1 VHRVI
6 QAPELSVLILAAAIA
21 DAVTGTLTA
30 TRVLTVAALAVGVL
44 IAAAHLV
51 AIVASRRLR

>member
-1 VHRVI
+1 MATRC
-6 QAPELSVLILAAAIA
+6 AAA
-21 DAVTGTLTA
+21 TSTLTA

-44 IAAAHLV
+44 MTVAHLV